1 MGALKTKGGTMGN
14 FISDMLGRSPVEP
27 LQKHIKTAYDAAALL
42 PSLFVAANLNDWV
55 KVDEITNAIRQLE
68 NDADDLK
75 NDIRSNLPK
84 SLFMPVPR
92 QDLLEL
98 VLVQDK
104 VANLSK
110 QIAGMVRLRKMQIP
124 APLADMFADFVSRCV
139 DAAKKAKQSV
149 NELDELY
156 ETGFRGAEV
165 KVVEKLIAKLDRI
178 ETETDNMQADL
189 QEQVYLMEKGLP
201 PVEVMFL
208 YKLIDMLGDVADQ
221 AERIGRRL
229 ELLWAK

>member
-1 MGALKTKGGTMGN
+1 MGS

-27 LQKHIKTAYDAAALL
+27 LQEHIKTACKAAFLL
-42 PSLFVAANLNDWV
+42 PELFKAANLNDWV
-55 KVDEITNAIRQLE
+55 RVNELADEIRQLE
-68 NDADDLK
+68 NEADEQK
-75 NDIRSNLPK
+75 NHIRSNLPK

-110 QIAGMVRLRKMQIP
+110 QIAGMVKLRKIQIP
-124 APLADMFADFVSRCV
+124 ASLYDNFLEFVERCV

-165 KVVEKLIAKLDRI
+165 KIVEKLIAKLDRI
-178 ETETDNMQADL
+178 ETETDDMQSGL
-189 QEQVYLMEKGLP
+189 QSRLFAMEKELP
-201 PVEVMFL
+201 AVEVMFL
-208 YKLIDMLGDVADQ
+208 YKLIDMTGDVADQ

-229 ELLWAK
+229 ELLLAK

>member
-1 MGALKTKGGTMGN
+1 MGSFL
-14 FISDMLGRSPVEP
+14 SDMLGRSPVEP
-27 LQKHIKTAYDAAALL
+27 LQDHIKTAYQAATLL
-42 PSLFVAANLNDWV
+42 PDMFKAANLNDWV
-55 KVDEITNAIRQLE
+55 KVDEICEQIKQLE
-68 NDADDLK
+68 NEADDMK
-75 NDIRSNLPK
+75 NDIRANLPK

-110 QIAGMVRLRKMQIP
+110 QISSMVKVRKLQVP
-124 APLADMFADFVSRCV
+124 ASLYEQFIEFVERCV

-165 KVVEKLIAKLDRI
+165 KVVEKLIAKLDKI
-178 ETETDNMQADL
+178 ETETDGMQHSL
-189 QEQVYLMEKGLP
+189 QAKVFSMENDLP

-208 YKLIDMLGDVADQ
+208 YKLIDMTGDVADQ

-229 ELLWAK
+229 ELLLAK

>member
-1 MGALKTKGGTMGN
+1 MGN
-14 FISDMLGRSPVEP
+14 LISDMLGRSPVEP
-27 LQKHIKTAYDAAALL
+27 LQEHIKTAYHAASLL
-42 PSLFVAANLNDWV
+42 PALFVAANLNDWV
-55 KVDEITNAIRQLE
+55 KVGEISDEIKRLE
-68 NDADDLK
+68 NEADDMK
-75 NDIRSNLPK
+75 NDIRSHLPK

-110 QIAGMVRLRKMQIP
+110 QISSMIMVRKLQIP
-124 APLADMFADFVSRCV
+124 ASIYESFIEFVDRCV

-156 ETGFRGAEV
+156 TSGFRGAEV
-165 KVVEKLIAKLDRI
+165 KIVEKLIAKLDKI
-178 ETETDNMQADL
+178 ETETDGMQNDL
-189 QEQVYLMEKGLP
+189 QAKVFAMEKELP

-208 YKLIDMLGDVADQ
+208 YKLIDMTGDVADQ

-229 ELLWAK
+229 ELLLAK